1 MNNNLA
7 TVYMQLQLQ
16 AGVKNHFQQLEVHIP
31 FHGLQV
37 SIVKSNPSVGS
48 VLVLSGSMLVWNVG
62 SKFPA
67 KLLDVTLNAVCK
79 VRRKMDSS
87 DAQQVDREEMSGW
100 EQYMNCCALVT
111 NSIITS

>member
-1 MNNNLA
+1 
-7 TVYMQLQLQ
+7 MQMQLQ

-37 SIVKSNPSVGS
+37 SIVKSSPSVGS
-48 VLVLSGSMLVWNVG
+48 VLVQSGSMLVWNVG

-87 DAQQVDREEMSGW
+87 DAQQVDGEEMSGW

-111 NSIITS
+111 NSNITL